1 MIDAAL
7 LYIEHAL
14 DQYLINH
21 LGLDDSAVVL
31 NNLVAADGSS
41 PIKNQN
47 KIVITLINL
56 EHETAKQFYGG
67 QRRENGQID
76 KINPD
81 IYFNLDILISASFDD
96 YDEALKF
103 LTATVY
109 FFQANNSFN
118 RKNNPELPQGIASLN
133 LEIEN
138 SPYAKTHNLWSALG
152 AKYQPSII
160 YKIRHVCVQAEQI
173 KGSSA
178 EIQDAT
184 GLVSP

>member
-7 LYIEHAL
+7 IYIEQTL
-14 DQYLINH
+14 DRYLINH
-21 LGLDDSAVVL
+21 LGLDHSTVIL
-31 NNLVAADGSS
+31 NNLVDGLGNPPS
-41 PIKNQN
+41 KNQN

-56 EHETAKQFYGG
+56 EHETSKQFYGG
-67 QRRENGQID
+67 QRRDNGNVD
-76 KINPD
+76 NVNPD
-81 IYFNLDILISASFDD
+81 VYFNLDILIAANFDA

-103 LTATVY
+103 LTATIY

-118 RKNNPELPQGIASLN
+118 RKNSPKLPEGIVALN
-133 LEIEN
+133 FEIEN

-173 KGSSA
+173 KGTVS
-178 EIQDAT
+178 EIQGVD
-184 GLVSP
+184 GSVSP

>member
-7 LYIEHAL
+7 IYIGQVV

-21 LGLDDSAVVL
+21 LGLDVSAVVL
-31 NNLVAADGSS
+31 NNLVDADGSS
-41 PIKNQN
+41 PAKNQN

-67 QRRENGQID
+67 QRRDNGQID

-81 IYFNLDILISASFDD
+81 IYFNLDILISANFDS

-118 RKNNPELPQGIASLN
+118 RKNSPGLPAGISSLN
-133 LEIEN
+133 FEIEN

-160 YKIRHVCVQAEQI
+160 YKIRHVCVQSDQVN
-173 KGSSA
+173 GFSP
-178 EIQDAT
+178 EIQGVAV
-184 GLVSP
+184 GR